1 MSILRFAFL
10 REEKRKMTV
19 PPKYLSTR
27 WTIWRDCSEWW
38 LDHLDLFRR
47 FIHQE
52 IGIRSTAMLS
62 LSNAFIESNK
72 AVAENPLFKLL
83 TVRVAEMKATLAFTI
98 EETRD
103 ICELIN
109 LTQTVK
115 LPVATTL
122 VHRLAALENEM
133 RYI

>member
-1 MSILRFAFL
+1 
-10 REEKRKMTV
+10 
-19 PPKYLSTR
+19 
-27 WTIWRDCSEWW
+27 
-38 LDHLDLFRR
+38 
-47 FIHQE
+47 
-52 IGIRSTAMLS
+52 MLS